1 MPSQNELH
9 PFTFKDTGITVQIRK
24 VSPLLIME
32 VQKAMPVPK
41 PPTQEVVYG
50 DPNDPGAK
58 RVEEP
63 NEAHPDYLE
72 SIDKYNGELE
82 AKVRKFMIERGVV
95 ITLSDEQKNE
105 VKELREY
112 WKEEFSAELSG
123 NDKYL
128 YVSYIAIG
136 TDADMEEVMDVIMRR
151 SQPTEAAMAEAKDGF
166 QG

>member
-1 MPSQNELH
+1 MPSQNELN
-9 PFTFKDTGITVQIRK
+9 PFTFQDTGVTVQIRK

-32 VQKAMPVPK
+32 VQRAMPVPK

-50 DPNDPGAK
+50 DPKDPGAK
-58 RVEEP
+58 KVEEP

-72 SIDKYNGELE
+72 AIDNYNTELE
-82 AKVRKFMIERGVV
+82 AKVRKFMIQRGVV
-95 ITLSDEQKNE
+95 ITLNDEQKAD

-112 WKEEFSAELSG
+112 WEEEFGVELKG

-136 TDADMEEVMDVIMRR
+136 TDSDMEELMDVIMRR
-151 SQPTEAAMAEAKDGF
+151 SQPTEAAMAEAKAGF